1 MPKRQGNSG
10 MTRGR
15 IIFAVFLLFIV
26 FIIADVYVETN
37 IPVLSKINLQTSK
50 LPEGTSLKILQ
61 ITDVHDKGFVK
72 NDSRLLE
79 LVKKSDADML
89 VITGDLADRSAM
101 DFTNILSLSSDLK
114 AQIPD
119 VFYVPGNH
127 EQSKPMMKD
136 LYEGLSS
143 LGIKVLMDSGTVY
156 KKGDVKV
163 NICGIN
169 FPFRETN
176 FESGPAAEKKALR
189 KALYGIDTESYTVLL
204 SHSPRIVYSVSG
216 KPFDLILSGHTHG
229 GQVRFPF
236 IGSIFRFDSDFFGEY
251 DKGLFKLD
259 SGAVLYVD
267 SGLGTSI
274 LPVRFCDRADITLI
288 TINGK

>member
-1 MPKRQGNSG
+1 

-15 IIFAVFLLFIV
+15 IILTALLLFII
-26 FIIADVYVETN
+26 FIIVDVYVETN
-37 IPVLSKINLQTSK
+37 IPVLSGINLQTSK

-61 ITDVHDKGFVK
+61 ITDLHDKGLVK

-79 LVKKSDADML
+79 LVKKADADVL
-89 VITGDLADRSAM
+89 VITGDLADRSTV
-101 DFTNILSLSSDLK
+101 DFTNVLSLSSELK
-114 AQIPD
+114 AQIKD
-119 VFYVPGNH
+119 VFFVPGNH
-127 EQSKPMMKD
+127 EQSKPMMKE

-143 LGIKVLMDSGTVY
+143 LGIKLLMDSGTVY
-156 KKGDVKV
+156 EKCDVRI

-169 FPFRETN
+169 YPFRETSY
-176 FESGPAAEKKALR
+176 ESGPAAER
-189 KALYGIDTESYTVLL
+189 KALERALRGIDTDSYSVLL
-204 SHSPRIVYSVSG
+204 SHSPRIADSIIG
-216 KPFDLILSGHTHG
+216 KPFDLILAGHTHG
-229 GQVRFPF
+229 GQVRLPF
-236 IGSIFRFDSDFFGEY
+236 MGSITRFDPDFFGKY

-259 SGAVLYVD
+259 SGAELYVD